1 MDNPFDMVAV
11 LARSK
16 ALGLTPSRI
25 AQKAGVAQSTMS
37 RWMHEECIPS
47 WPKWKRL
54 LEALDR
60 LEQQAARP
68 LAPVTSFRGG
78 ERARDWPA
86 NHPAGVP
93 SPAQPGRAVR
103 AAGHQGG

>member
-11 LARSK
+11 LARGK
-16 ALGLTPSRI
+16 ALGLSPSRI
-25 AQKAGVAQSTMS
+25 AQEAGVAQSTMS
-37 RWMHEECIPS
+37 RWMHKECIPT

-60 LEQQAARP
+60 LEHQAAP
-68 LAPVTSFRGG
+68 SAAPVTSFRGG

-86 NHPAGVP
+86 NLPAGVP

-103 AAGHQGG
+103 AAGHHGG